1 MLRAAAGSKPRRCG
15 WPSLVAR
22 FKVIFDEADRIQS
35 ELGIRFCRPQVRC
48 LPPTFQLNRARYYS
62 IIHAPRT
69 PGSGK
74 AKGGGGRLAGWR
86 NHVTS
91 LPGAGKA
98 GQDPRACVVA
108 VESGFAARGPGQR
121 HPPAASCGGNTSGA
135 ARRRV
140 VAFPAPNLPFE
151 FDVFHFPTAEAGAAP
166 TQVNCT
172 SSISKIVLIFYIFK

>member
-74 AKGGGGRLAGWR
+74 AKGGGGRPGWLAGDI
-86 NHVTS
+86 TS
-91 LPGAGKA
+91 RPSPALEKQDRIRARASSPSKVASPPGGR
-98 GQDPRACVVA
+98 GSDIPRQHHAAAIHQERHA
-108 VESGFAARGPGQR
+108 VGSSPFQLRTCLSSSTCSTFQQ
-121 HPPAASCGGNTSGA
+121 
-135 ARRRV
+135 RRREQRRRK
-140 VAFPAPNLPFE
+140 L
-151 FDVFHFPTAEAGAAP
+151 
-166 TQVNCT
+166 
-172 SSISKIVLIFYIFK
+172 IVQALFQK